1 MLDTPQKTVLLVE
14 SDVIIRM
21 MIAAHLRACSY
32 VVIETLDGAEAKA
45 VMQAGSEPA
54 IVLAEAQSPG
64 GESGFSLAQW
74 VRRYRPNVDVILSSS
89 LESKTETASELCAR
103 FPDITP
109 PSNGAGLLDRIKAMI
124 AERRRR
130 TKPSTLAMKPKRR
143 RRLS

>member
-1 MLDTPQKTVLLVE
+1 MPDTPQKIVLLVE
-14 SDVIIRM
+14 GDVVIRM

-32 VVIETLDGAEAKA
+32 VVIEAMNGQEAKA
-45 VMQAGSEPA
+45 VMQAGREIT
-54 IVLAEAQSPG
+54 IVLAEAQPVG

-74 VRRYRPNVDVILSSS
+74 VRRYRASVDVILASS
-89 LESKTETASELCAR
+89 LESKAEAASELCAR

-109 PSNGAGLLDRIKAMI
+109 PSNAANLLDRIKAMI

-130 TKPSTLAMKPKRR
+130 TKPSTSAMKPRRR